1 MRRLMAIM
9 AVLLGT
15 VGLLAGCG
23 SSDDNSADGASA
35 SASSGTKP
43 LVIDITFS
51 GKDVTPHG
59 DRVDVN
65 VGQNVEFLVKA
76 DAAGQIHVH
85 STPEK
90 QLDYNAGTTE
100 IQVGSFDQPGLIE
113 VESHALGKT
122 IVQLQVQ

>member
-1 MRRLMAIM
+1 MAIT

-23 SSDDNSADGASA
+23 SSDSNDSGGADATS
-35 SASSGTKP
+35 KP

-51 GKDVTPHG
+51 GDTVTPNG
-59 DRVDVN
+59 ERVKVA
-65 VGQNVEFLVKA
+65 VGQDVKFRVKA
-76 DAAGQIHVH
+76 DAAGEIHVH

-90 QLDYNAGTTE
+90 QLEYNAGTTDVE
-100 IQVGSFDQPGLIE
+100 VGSFSQPGMIE
-113 VESHALGKT
+113 VESHALDKV